1 MTIDSFLILLL
12 GIYLFGLCCG
22 VLWAEIEDMLFD
34 TIYVSRAATPKV
46 ILPRARVAV
55 SPSKNDAVRKPARK
69 QGRLNDPT
77 ERYRKISQK
86 PGISSGFPV
95 VHRQNR

>member
-1 MTIDSFLILLL
+1 MTIESFLILLL
-12 GIYLFGLCCG
+12 GIHVFGVCCG

-55 SPSKNDAVRKPARK
+55 SPKNDAGQRTAKKR
-69 QGRLNDPT
+69 GRLNGPT
-77 ERYRKISQK
+77 ERYRKISQN
-86 PGISSGFPV
+86 PGISSSFPV
-95 VHRQNR
+95 VHRQYR

>member
-1 MTIDSFLILLL
+1 MTIESFLILLL
-12 GIYLFGLCCG
+12 GIHVFGVCCG

-34 TIYVSRAATPKV
+34 TIYVSRAATPNIV
-46 ILPRARVAV
+46 RRARVAV
-55 SPSKNDAVRKPARK
+55 SPSKNDAGQRTARK
-69 QGRLNDPT
+69 QGRLNGPT
-77 ERYRKISQK
+77 ERYRKISRN